1 MSVPYGCWYRGGI
14 VVLPGYPKG
23 MISKGHI
30 IPKGHSKGVINKGKG
45 QGGVAS
51 SLDSWHDESSG
62 SLSTLERREDVEA
75 GKLFDRGG
83 SHEGWLRMNLD
94 SGAAIHAFPSSM
106 YLRSEDV
113 AEMITRSGNYVID
126 ELDEDGY
133 EDTEIWYTTA
143 SGQEIPDMGQLELT
157 LEDEENRSL
166 TIMTNVTSVHK
177 CLLSAS
183 KLCTEGEPQE
193 IWLNGTGG
201 YVFPANGPIAQG
213 LALEYKR
220 LVELSLIHI

>member
-1 MSVPYGCWYRGGI
+1 
-14 VVLPGYPKG
+14 
-23 MISKGHI
+23 
-30 IPKGHSKGVINKGKG
+30 
-45 QGGVAS
+45 
-51 SLDSWHDESSG
+51 
-62 SLSTLERREDVEA
+62 
-75 GKLFDRGG
+75 
-83 SHEGWLRMNLD
+83 MNLD

-126 ELDEDGY
+126 EIDEDEY

-166 TIMTNVTSVHK
+166 TMMTNVTSVHK

-220 LVELSLIHI
+220 LVEMHGSSQVLPVYLDRGVYNVYFKMKKKAESSTSRGEKRKSTASSAGSTDEKP